1 MACKTFKI
9 YKGCL
14 APLLSKLISK
24 SRCAKQFRNKYKIN
38 KEIFK
43 YAVFKRSFALRATKI
58 WNNESRKM
66 NSYNS
71 FKANTSNSDYLNETI
86 FDRTQHL
93 EP

>member
-24 SRCAKQFRNKYKIN
+24 SRCARN

-43 YAVFKRSFALRATKI
+43 YAVFKRSFALRAPKI